1 MNALA
6 ELENLDGGEGD
17 NIEETD
23 PINTVKDEKNIEDDN
38 RFETGNVMEQQ
49 TSEMLSKNLCI

>member
-6 ELENLDGGEGD
+6 ELEDLDGGKED